1 MDKGIRA
8 AAQGVILNGKEDTM
22 AKRTPK
28 KTKNSQPQDAVQ
40 LLKADHKQA
49 RKLFEQFHEA
59 TDDDKGSIA
68 TRLFVELEIHSKLE
82 EELLYPAIQSKLE
95 SLGYETQGNGL
106 DITDDGEI
114 DPERA
119 TEVDE
124 IDGAELEELDD
135 EDEEEAESEIITA
148 AYDSHSMAQDLIQQL
163 RTLDPKSGDYRDV
176 FTELE
181 DTVIEHVAE
190 EEEVILPL
198 AAAQLDVQTLGVTM
212 QRRKD
217 DLTSQSSLA
226 A

>member
-1 MDKGIRA
+1 
-8 AAQGVILNGKEDTM
+8 M

-28 KTKNSQPQDAVQ
+28 KSKSPQPQDAVQ

-49 RKLFEQFHEA
+49 RKLFEQFHA
-59 TDDDKGSIA
+59 ASNDDRGSIA
-68 TRLFVELEIHSKLE
+68 ARLFIELEIHSKLE

-95 SLGYETQGNGL
+95 SLGYESQGNGL
-106 DITDDGEI
+106 DVTDDGEI
-114 DPERA
+114 DPDRESDF
-119 TEVDE
+119 DE
-124 IDGAELEELDD
+124 IDGAELEELDE

-181 DTVIEHVAE
+181 DTVIEHVSE

-198 AAAQLDVQTLGVTM
+198 AAAQLDVQALGVTM